1 MSYRCYLTNN
11 GKIETVEALD
21 VATDEQAVRE
31 AEQVFRGRSEQFSGF
46 EVWQLARFVHR
57 FPPSEE

>member
-21 VATDEQAVRE
+21 VASDEQAVRE
-31 AEQVFRGRSEQFSGF
+31 AERVFHARREQFSGF
-46 EVWQLARFVHR
+46 EVWQLARFIHG
-57 FPPSEE
+57 FPPREE

>member
-31 AEQVFRGRSEQFSGF
+31 AERVFHDREQQYSGF
-46 EVWQLARFVHR
+46 EVWQRARFIHR
-57 FPPSEE
+57 FPPSEG

>member
-11 GKIETVEALD
+11 GKIETVETLD

-31 AEQVFRGRSEQFSGF
+31 AEKVFRDREQQYSGF
-46 EVWQLARFVHR
+46 EVWQRARFIHR
-57 FPPSEE
+57 FPPGEE